1 MDGEVARCLQG
12 IWLCA
17 SVCVFSA
24 FWAAKLHMI
33 YLPSLLLLRFLFSYV
48 ALSRTH
54 YHPLCP
60 PSPYIYIPWYCLYL
74 RAVLAPV
81 VNYTVTLAAHYV
93 SSTTRA
99 HTLFVF
105 VVVWRSPQLA
115 FLLDHLY
122 GVDNLYCNKGTRGM
136 IGSPSVYGKTPMR
149 QSHSNPIAVSGSGL
163 T

>member
-1 MDGEVARCLQG
+1 M
-12 IWLCA
+12 W
-17 SVCVFSA
+17 
-24 FWAAKLHMI
+24 
-33 YLPSLLLLRFLFSYV
+33 
-48 ALSRTH
+48 LSRELIIT
-54 YHPLCP
+54 LFAP
-60 PSPYIYIPWYCLYL
+60 PHRIYIPWYCLYL